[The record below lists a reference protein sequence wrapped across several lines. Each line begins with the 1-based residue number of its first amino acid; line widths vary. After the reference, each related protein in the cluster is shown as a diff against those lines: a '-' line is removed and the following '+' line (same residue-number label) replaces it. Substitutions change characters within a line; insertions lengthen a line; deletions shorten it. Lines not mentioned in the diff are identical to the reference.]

1 MKSLMKASWYI
12 STLRKLVLFHF
23 MSCVV
28 SMWLWGIE
36 FGVRWHVSYI
46 GLQCSCL
53 LAANELRF
61 VGTGQGIIMSPNSCI
76 CVHFLFLYVC
86 ISFWVVLAWQK
97 ASGLGQNYGM
107 PRHSHYYRM
116 PRHHHV
122 HGNSGNYSPS
132 LYSYSFQEC
141 IYLEMYFKPCQ
152 SHLSWLLQLIYVGTL
167 IVGCWSAICTWRYRT
182 HVVNSMAYRKPW
194 KSECLL
200 IYFCLVWEV
209 WKNTNKTASLFRLL
223 WYIQG
228 QCFLIYVPWISPFNQ
243 L

>member
-1 MKSLMKASWYI
+1 MLLNVKSKYVRMGYI
-12 STLRKLVLFHF
+12 AVMEGTFRYEFTDESFLVHKYIEEACTFPVHVMCFKYVTLHYWV
-23 MSCVV
+23 
-28 SMWLWGIE
+28 WGSLTC
-36 FGVRWHVSYI
+36 FL

-61 VGTGQGIIMSPNSCI
+61 DGTEQGIIMSPNSCI

-97 ASGLGQNYGM
+97 ASGPGQSYG
-107 PRHSHYYRM
+107 M

-122 HGNSGNYSPS
+122 HGNSGSYSPS
-132 LYSYSFQEC
+132 LYSYTFQER

-167 IVGCWSAICTWRYRT
+167 IVGRWSAICTWRYRT
-182 HVVNSMAYRKPW
+182 HAVNSTAYRKPW

-200 IYFCLVWEV
+200 IYFCFVWGSVEEH
-209 WKNTNKTASLFRLL
+209 K
-223 WYIQG
+223 
-228 QCFLIYVPWISPFNQ
+228 
-243 L
+243 